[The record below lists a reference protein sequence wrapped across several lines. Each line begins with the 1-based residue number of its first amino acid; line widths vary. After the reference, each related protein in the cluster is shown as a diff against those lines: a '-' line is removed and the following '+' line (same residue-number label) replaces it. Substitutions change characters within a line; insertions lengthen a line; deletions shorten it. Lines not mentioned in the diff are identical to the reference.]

1 MAASEAN
8 LTAKVAALAR
18 KDLRVEARGR
28 DTLPPMLAFSF
39 AVVLI
44 LAFTLPEISD
54 IERGGTAPEGTVA
67 VADVLAGFLWITFL
81 FAGLIGF
88 ARAFEIER
96 EQGAIDALLLVPI
109 DRSGLFAAKALANL
123 IYIVAMQALVTPLF
137 AFLFALELGW
147 NWVTFLLISLL
158 ADIGFVSVGT
168 LFSSIAAQTR
178 SRELILPLL
187 ALPALVPVFIAA
199 TELTSDLFLGAGL
212 DAVAARGWFAILA
225 VFGVVF
231 ATVAALAFEYAVD

>member
-1 MAASEAN
+1 MAEAGF
-8 LTAKVAALAR
+8 AVKVAALAR
-18 KDLRVEARGR
+18 KDLKVEARGR

-44 LAFTLPEISD
+44 LSFTLPEIGSV
-54 IERGGTAPEGTVA
+54 EGGTDPGEGTVSL
-67 VADVLAGFLWITFL
+67 ADVLSGFLWITFL

-88 ARAFEIER
+88 ARTFEIER
-96 EQGAIDALLLVPI
+96 EQGAIDALLLVPL

-123 IYIVAMQALVTPLF
+123 VYIVTMQVLVSPIFAILF
-137 AFLFALELGW
+137 GLDLGW
-147 NWVTFLLISLL
+147 GWLTFAAVTAL
-158 ADIGFVSVGT
+158 ADVGFVCIGT
-168 LFSSIAAQTR
+168 LFSSLAAQTR

-212 DAVAARGWFAILA
+212 DAVAARGWFAILVAFGIVFSA
-225 VFGVVF
+225 VG
-231 ATVAALAFEYAVD
+231 ALAFEYAVD